1 MSTPT
6 ESKYL
11 LEIHIIQCMK
21 FKGVFAVI
29 KDLLFDCNIYFD
41 ETGMKICN
49 LDNSKVALVHF
60 KAPHNAKAFSYYY
73 CERPQVLGVSI
84 TALHKYLG
92 HISQN
97 NRYTLKLMV
106 EKGKSHEMILEI
118 ASDDDTDTQRFYM
131 KLLDLEL
138 DEGGLDGEVFNCII
152 NIPSDKFQRYCR
164 SHALVGDVMDIITVG
179 DQVELCTEDSDGG
192 DRTKSII
199 RTMDEDEEDD
209 NNNNN
214 NSDVDEEPESPPR
227 PPPKRGSKAAAAAA
241 AAAASASEDKKRTA
255 IYLKDKDD
263 PIAGRFAL
271 KFLQMFAK
279 AQSLSPNVVIYFKK
293 DYPLVLLYK
302 MSELGELKF
311 ALAPRVA
318 PTTL

>member
-1 MSTPT
+1 
-6 ESKYL
+6 
-11 LEIHIIQCMK
+11 MK

-41 ETGMKICN
+41 ESGMKICN

-60 KAPHNAKAFSYYY
+60 KAPANNFAYYY

-84 TALHKYLG
+84 LALYKYLG

-97 NRYTLKLMV
+97 NHYTLKLMV
-106 EKGKSHEMILEI
+106 ERGKPHEMILEI

-179 DQVELCTEDSDGG
+179 DQVELCTEDTDGG

-199 RTMDEDEEDD
+199 RTMDEDEER
-209 NNNNN
+209 NN
-214 NSDVDEEPESPPR
+214 NSDDDPATPVVV
-227 PPPKRGSKAAAAAA
+227 PKKRNRAAAAAA
-241 AAAASASEDKKRTA
+241 AEEEGSKIRTA
-255 IYLKDKDD
+255 IYLKDKED
-263 PIAGRFAL
+263 PISGRFAL

-311 ALAPRVA
+311 ALAPRLA